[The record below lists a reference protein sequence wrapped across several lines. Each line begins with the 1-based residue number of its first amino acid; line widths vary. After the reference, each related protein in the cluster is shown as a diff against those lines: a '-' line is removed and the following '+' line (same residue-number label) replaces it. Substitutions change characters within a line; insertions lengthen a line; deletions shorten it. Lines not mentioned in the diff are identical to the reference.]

1 MIICNYYYF
10 IYYLVENCQSDS
22 SSSGFNGV
30 PEVAANDY
38 TMPMNHRHQA
48 KMILRHETRILNESN
63 DDMYM
68 ERSKQ
73 IERKNQDC
81 LIPNPP

>member
-10 IYYLVENCQSDS
+10 IYYLVADCQSDS

-30 PEVAANDY
+30 TEVAANDY

-48 KMILRHETRILNESN
+48 KLILRHENRILKKMSLTMICTWN
-63 DDMYM
+63 D
-68 ERSKQ
+68 RNKLNVKTK
-73 IERKNQDC
+73 IA
-81 LIPNPP
+81 